1 MLDCQVMKYW
11 KIYAGIY
18 LFVLLM
24 GLFGLIRDGFEGF
37 NPFAMAVVRAPAVA
51 LIGLIRRIGYF
62 RLWLW
67 KIAFVLFS
75 GFLIGLPIFGIVL
88 ALNSSESEAGLV
100 IFMFV
105 ISVVLS
111 PAAYGTY
118 LYRFRSNAL
127 WERQSNH
134 SLDSGAR

>member
-1 MLDCQVMKYW
+1 MKYW
-11 KIYAGIY
+11 KIFAAVY

-24 GLFGLIRDGFEGF
+24 GLLGLVRDGFEGF
-37 NPFAMAVVRAPAVA
+37 NPFAMAVVWAPAVA
-51 LIGLIRRIGYF
+51 LVGLIRRVGYF
-62 RLWLW
+62 RPWLW

-75 GFLIGLPIFGIVL
+75 AFLIGLPILGIML
-88 ALNSSESEAGLV
+88 ALNSSESAIGLV
-100 IFMFV
+100 IFMCV

-118 LYRFRSNAL
+118 LYGFRSNVL

-134 SLDSGAR
+134 SLDSDAR